1 MTDYDE
7 IAAEMNE
14 RMKNGEYECP
24 SCGNEV
30 GLMLRAS
37 CAECGHI
44 PEENRATA
52 SIEE

>member
-14 RMKNGEYECP
+14 RMKAGEFECP

-30 GLMLRAS
+30 GLMLCAS
-37 CAECGHI
+37 CAQCGYI

-52 SIEE
+52 TQQE